1 GTAGQVVVS
10 NGTGAPTWSS
20 TATLLVTVN
29 AQSGTTNTLAA
40 TDANAFIT
48 LNNASAITLT
58 LPTGLPTGFQC
69 TVAQL
74 GAGTVG
80 LAAGSGAT
88 IVSTATNKKFNA
100 QGSGVTLIVVA
111 ANTWMAFGDM
121 N

>member
-1 GTAGQVVVS
+1 
-10 NGTGAPTWSS
+10 
-20 TATLLVTVN
+20 
-29 AQSGTTNTLAA
+29 
-40 TDANAFIT
+40 
-48 LNNASAITLT
+48 LT
-58 LPTGLPTGFQC
+58 LPPSLATGFQC

-80 LAAGSGAT
+80 LAAGSGVT
-88 IVSTATNKKFNA
+88 IVSTASNKKFNA